1 MTLSKQMIYSKL
13 LCFGLLIL
21 CSILTEAHDRS
32 ESYSRFSFTTNE
44 QGMAIQVTGSI
55 KQDIFNN
62 LNAASRFQSYESLI
76 DYLGKAINTGS
87 SCKLNNPVEVNENI
101 SLGVLKFAW
110 AFQCLQIPETIS
122 VSLFQDLGVTHT
134 HIARGVV
141 DGESVPEF
149 MFASNQ
155 DAWVIGLPGERNVN
169 QSSYFGY
176 FKSGV
181 EHILSGWDHL
191 TFLLGLLL
199 LFTGR
204 FLVIAI
210 TGFTIGHSLTLG
222 LGAMNVLRVHSEIIE
237 TLIGFSILLLA
248 VEYFIKHTFEIDKL
262 AKNLALSLCA
272 FLPLTVFG
280 DLDLILII
288 GLALFLTFYLSLTN
302 HYSNLWLPLLITIF
316 FGLIHGLGFASSI
329 AESGIPQDRLVP
341 IILSF
346 NIGVEV
352 GQLAV
357 AFALLALIKITK
369 MYFHSSYFHYLHGA
383 MGAFVFSM
391 GTFWFISRAM
401 GL

>member
-1 MTLSKQMIYSKL
+1 MIYKKL
-13 LCFGLLIL
+13 LCCSLLIV
-21 CSILTEAHDRS
+21 CSIVSEAHNRS
-32 ESYSRFSFTTNE
+32 ESYSKFNLTSNE

-62 LNAASRFQSYESLI
+62 LNPTSHFQSYESLVT
-76 DYLGKAINTGS
+76 YLDKAINPGS
-87 SCKLNNPVEVNENI
+87 SCKLNESVEINENI
-101 SLGVLKFAW
+101 SLGVLKFVW
-110 AFQCLQIPETIS
+110 SYQCLQIPESIS
-122 VSLFQDLGVTHT
+122 MSLFQDLGVTHT
-134 HIARGVV
+134 HIARGVI
-141 DGESVPEF
+141 DGQSVPEF
-149 MFASNQ
+149 MFASTQ
-155 DAWVIGLPGERNVN
+155 DSWVIGLPGESNVN

-181 EHILSGWDHL
+181 QHILSGWDHL

-204 FLVIAI
+204 FLIIAI

-248 VEYFIKHTFEIDKL
+248 VEYFLKHVFEINKL
-262 AKNLALSLCA
+262 IKNLALSFCA
-272 FLPLTVFG
+272 FLPLTIFG
-280 DLDLILII
+280 SLDPILIA
-288 GLALFLTFYLSLTN
+288 GLALFLTFYLSLSN
-302 HYSNLWLPLLITIF
+302 HYSNPWLPLIVTIF

-329 AESGIPQDRLVP
+329 AESGIPQDRLLP

-357 AFALLALIKITK
+357 AFTLLAFLKLTK
-369 MYFHSSYFHYLHGA
+369 TYFRFSDFNYLHGA

-391 GTFWFISRAM
+391 GTFWFISRAI

>member
-21 CSILTEAHDRS
+21 CSILSEAHDRS

-44 QGMAIQVTGSI
+44 QGMAIQVIGSI

-62 LNAASRFQSYESLI
+62 LNAASRFQSYESLV
-76 DYLGKAINTGS
+76 DYLGTAINLGS
-87 SCKLNNPVEVNENI
+87 SCKLNNSVEVNENI

>member
-1 MTLSKQMIYSKL
+1 MIYKKL
-13 LCFGLLIL
+13 LCCSLLIV
-21 CSILTEAHDRS
+21 CSIVSEAHNRS
-32 ESYSRFSFTTNE
+32 ESYSKFNFTSNE
-44 QGMAIQVTGSI
+44 QGMAIQITGSI

-62 LNAASRFQSYESLI
+62 LNPTSHFQSYESLVT
-76 DYLGKAINTGS
+76 YLDKAINPGS
-87 SCKLNNPVEVNENI
+87 SCKLNESVEINENI
-101 SLGVLKFAW
+101 SLGVLKFVW
-110 AFQCLQIPETIS
+110 SFQCLQIPESIS
-122 VSLFQDLGVTHT
+122 MSLFQDLGVTHT
-134 HIARGVV
+134 HIARGVI
-141 DGESVPEF
+141 DGQSVPEF
-149 MFASNQ
+149 MFASTQ
-155 DAWVIGLPGERNVN
+155 DAWVIGLPGESNVN

-181 EHILSGWDHL
+181 QHILSGWDHL

-204 FLVIAI
+204 FLIIAI

-248 VEYFIKHTFEIDKL
+248 LEYFLKHAFEINKL
-262 AKNLALSLCA
+262 IKNLALSFCA
-272 FLPLTVFG
+272 FLPLTIFG
-280 DLDLILII
+280 NLDLILIV

-302 HYSNLWLPLLITIF
+302 HYSNPWLPLMVTIF

-329 AESGIPQDRLVP
+329 AESGIPQDRLLP

-357 AFALLALIKITK
+357 AFTLLAFLKLTK
-369 MYFHSSYFHYLHGA
+369 TYFRFSDFNYLHGA

-391 GTFWFISRAM
+391 GTFWFISRAI

>member
-1 MTLSKQMIYSKL
+1 MIYKKL
-13 LCFGLLIL
+13 LCCSLLIL
-21 CSILTEAHDRS
+21 CSICSEAHNRS
-32 ESYSRFSFTTNE
+32 ESYSKFNLTSNE
-44 QGMAIQVTGSI
+44 QGMAIQVTSSI

-62 LNAASRFQSYESLI
+62 LNPTSHFKSYESLVA
-76 DYLGKAINTGS
+76 YLDKAINLGS
-87 SCKLNNPVEVNENI
+87 SCKLNESAEINENI

-110 AFQCLQIPETIS
+110 SFQCLQIPESIS
-122 VSLFQDLGVTHT
+122 MSLFQDLGVTHT
-134 HIARGVV
+134 HIARGVI
-141 DGESVPEF
+141 DGQSVPEF
-149 MFASNQ
+149 MFASTQ
-155 DAWVIGLPGERNVN
+155 DAWVIGLPGESNVN

-181 EHILSGWDHL
+181 QHILSGWDHL

-204 FLVIAI
+204 FLIIAI

-248 VEYFIKHTFEIDKL
+248 VEYFHKHAFEINKL
-262 AKNLALSLCA
+262 IKNLALSFCA
-272 FLPLTVFG
+272 FLPLTIFG
-280 DLDLILII
+280 NLDPILIV

-302 HYSNLWLPLLITIF
+302 HYSSPWLPLMVTVF

-329 AESGIPQDRLVP
+329 AESGIPQDRLLP

-357 AFALLALIKITK
+357 AFTLLAFLKLTK
-369 MYFHSSYFHYLHGA
+369 TYFRFSDFNYLHGA

-391 GTFWFISRAM
+391 GTFWFISRAI

>member
-1 MTLSKQMIYSKL
+1 MIYKKL
-13 LCFGLLIL
+13 LCCSLLIL
-21 CSILTEAHDRS
+21 CSICSEAHNRS
-32 ESYSRFSFTTNE
+32 ESYSKFNLTSNE
-44 QGMAIQVTGSI
+44 QGMAIQVTSSI

-62 LNAASRFQSYESLI
+62 LNPTSHFKSYESLVA
-76 DYLGKAINTGS
+76 YLDKAINPGS
-87 SCKLNNPVEVNENI
+87 SCKLNESVEINENI

-110 AFQCLQIPETIS
+110 SFQCLQIPESIS
-122 VSLFQDLGVTHT
+122 MSLFQDLGVTHT
-134 HIARGVV
+134 HIARGVI
-141 DGESVPEF
+141 DGQSVPEF
-149 MFASNQ
+149 MFASTQ
-155 DAWVIGLPGERNVN
+155 DAWVIGLPGESNVN

-181 EHILSGWDHL
+181 QHILSGWDHL

-204 FLVIAI
+204 FLIIAI

-248 VEYFIKHTFEIDKL
+248 VEYFHKHAFEINKL
-262 AKNLALSLCA
+262 IKNLALSFCA
-272 FLPLTVFG
+272 FLPLTIFG
-280 DLDLILII
+280 NLDPMLIA

-302 HYSNLWLPLLITIF
+302 HYSSPWLPLMVTVF

-329 AESGIPQDRLVP
+329 AESGIPQDRLLP

-352 GQLAV
+352 GQLVV
-357 AFALLALIKITK
+357 AFTLLAFLKLTK
-369 MYFHSSYFHYLHGA
+369 TYFRFSDFNYLHGA

-391 GTFWFISRAM
+391 GTFWFISRAI

>member
-1 MTLSKQMIYSKL
+1 MIYSKL

-44 QGMAIQVTGSI
+44 QGMAIQVIGSI

-62 LNAASRFQSYESLI
+62 LNAASRFQSYESLV
-76 DYLGKAINTGS
+76 DYLGTAINPGS
-87 SCKLNNPVEVNENI
+87 SCKLNNSVEVNENI

-272 FLPLTVFG
+272 FLPLTIFG

-288 GLALFLTFYLSLTN
+288 SLYLFLTFYFILTN

>member
-1 MTLSKQMIYSKL
+1 MIYKKL
-13 LCFGLLIL
+13 LCCSLLIV
-21 CSILTEAHDRS
+21 CSIVSEAHNRS
-32 ESYSRFSFTTNE
+32 ESYSKFNFTSNE
-44 QGMAIQVTGSI
+44 QGMAIQITGSI

-62 LNAASRFQSYESLI
+62 LNPTSHFQSYESLVT
-76 DYLGKAINTGS
+76 YLDKAINPGS
-87 SCKLNNPVEVNENI
+87 SCKLNESVEINENI
-101 SLGVLKFAW
+101 SLGVLKFVW
-110 AFQCLQIPETIS
+110 SFQCLQIPESIS
-122 VSLFQDLGVTHT
+122 MSLFQDLGVTHT
-134 HIARGVV
+134 HIARGVI
-141 DGESVPEF
+141 DGQSVPEF
-149 MFASNQ
+149 MFASTQ
-155 DAWVIGLPGERNVN
+155 DSWVIGLPGESNVN

-181 EHILSGWDHL
+181 QHILSGWDHL

-204 FLVIAI
+204 FLIIAI

-248 VEYFIKHTFEIDKL
+248 LEYFLKHAFEINKL
-262 AKNLALSLCA
+262 IKNLALSFCA
-272 FLPLTVFG
+272 FLPLTIFG
-280 DLDLILII
+280 NLDLILIV

-302 HYSNLWLPLLITIF
+302 HYSNPWLPLMVTIF

-329 AESGIPQDRLVP
+329 AESGIPQDRLLP

-357 AFALLALIKITK
+357 AFTLLAFLKLTK
-369 MYFHSSYFHYLHGA
+369 TYFRFSDFNYLHGA
-383 MGAFVFSM
+383 MGTFVFSM
-391 GTFWFISRAM
+391 GTFWFISRAI

>member
-44 QGMAIQVTGSI
+44 QGMAIQVIGSI

-62 LNAASRFQSYESLI
+62 LNAASRFQSYESLV
-76 DYLGKAINTGS
+76 DYLGTAINPGS
-87 SCKLNNPVEVNENI
+87 SCKLNNSVEVNENI

>member
-1 MTLSKQMIYSKL
+1 MIYKKL
-13 LCFGLLIL
+13 LCCSLLIL
-21 CSILTEAHDRS
+21 CSICSEAHNRS
-32 ESYSRFSFTTNE
+32 ESYSKFNLTSNE
-44 QGMAIQVTGSI
+44 QGMAIQVTSSI

-62 LNAASRFQSYESLI
+62 LNPTSHFKSYESLVA
-76 DYLGKAINTGS
+76 YLDKAINLGS
-87 SCKLNNPVEVNENI
+87 SCKLNESVEINENI

-110 AFQCLQIPETIS
+110 SFQCLQIPESIS
-122 VSLFQDLGVTHT
+122 MSLFQDLGVTHT
-134 HIARGVV
+134 HIARGVI
-141 DGESVPEF
+141 DGQSVPEF
-149 MFASNQ
+149 MFASTQ
-155 DAWVIGLPGERNVN
+155 DAWVIGLHGESNVN

-181 EHILSGWDHL
+181 QHILSGWDHL

-204 FLVIAI
+204 FLIIAI

-248 VEYFIKHTFEIDKL
+248 VEYFHKHAFEINKL
-262 AKNLALSLCA
+262 IKNLALSFCA
-272 FLPLTVFG
+272 FLPLTIFG
-280 DLDLILII
+280 NLDPILIV

-302 HYSNLWLPLLITIF
+302 HYSSPWLPLMVTVF

-329 AESGIPQDRLVP
+329 AESGIPQDRLLP

-352 GQLAV
+352 GQLVV
-357 AFALLALIKITK
+357 AFTLLAFLKLTK
-369 MYFHSSYFHYLHGA
+369 TYFRFSDFNYLHGA

-391 GTFWFISRAM
+391 GTFWFISRAI

>member
-1 MTLSKQMIYSKL
+1 MIYKKL
-13 LCFGLLIL
+13 LCCSLLIL
-21 CSILTEAHDRS
+21 CSICSEAHNRS
-32 ESYSRFSFTTNE
+32 ESYSKFNVTSNE
-44 QGMAIQVTGSI
+44 QGMAIQVTSSI

-62 LNAASRFQSYESLI
+62 LNPTSHFKSYESLVA
-76 DYLGKAINTGS
+76 YLDKAINLGS
-87 SCKLNNPVEVNENI
+87 SCKLNESVEINENI
-101 SLGVLKFAW
+101 SLGVLKFVW
-110 AFQCLQIPETIS
+110 SFQCLQIPESIS
-122 VSLFQDLGVTHT
+122 MSLFQDLGVTHT
-134 HIARGVV
+134 HIARGVI
-141 DGESVPEF
+141 DGQSVPEF
-149 MFASNQ
+149 MFASIQ
-155 DAWVIGLPGERNVN
+155 DEWVIGLPGERNVN

-181 EHILSGWDHL
+181 QHILSGWDHL

-204 FLVIAI
+204 FLIIAI

-248 VEYFIKHTFEIDKL
+248 VEYFHKHAFEINKL
-262 AKNLALSLCA
+262 IKNLALSFCA
-272 FLPLTVFG
+272 FLPLAIFG
-280 DLDLILII
+280 NLDPILIV

-302 HYSNLWLPLLITIF
+302 HYSSPWLPLMVTVF

-329 AESGIPQDRLVP
+329 AESGIPQDRLLP

-357 AFALLALIKITK
+357 AFTLLAFLKLTK
-369 MYFHSSYFHYLHGA
+369 TYFRFSDFNYLHGA

-391 GTFWFISRAM
+391 GTFWFISRAI

>member
-1 MTLSKQMIYSKL
+1 MIYKKL
-13 LCFGLLIL
+13 LCCSLLIL
-21 CSILTEAHDRS
+21 CSICSEAHNRS
-32 ESYSRFSFTTNE
+32 ESYSKFNLTSNE
-44 QGMAIQVTGSI
+44 QGMAIQVTSSI

-62 LNAASRFQSYESLI
+62 LNPTSHFKSYESLVA
-76 DYLGKAINTGS
+76 YLDKAINPGS
-87 SCKLNNPVEVNENI
+87 SCKLNESAEINENI
-101 SLGVLKFAW
+101 SLGVLKFVW
-110 AFQCLQIPETIS
+110 SFQCLQIPESIS
-122 VSLFQDLGVTHT
+122 MSLFQDLGVTHT
-134 HIARGVV
+134 HIARGVI
-141 DGESVPEF
+141 DGQSVPEF
-149 MFASNQ
+149 MFASTQ
-155 DAWVIGLPGERNVN
+155 DAWVIGLPGESNVN

-181 EHILSGWDHL
+181 QHILSGWDHL

-204 FLVIAI
+204 FLIIAI

-248 VEYFIKHTFEIDKL
+248 LEYFHKHAFEINKL
-262 AKNLALSLCA
+262 IKNLALSFCA
-272 FLPLTVFG
+272 FLPLTIFG
-280 DLDLILII
+280 SLDPILIA

-302 HYSNLWLPLLITIF
+302 HYSNPWLPLIVTIF

-329 AESGIPQDRLVP
+329 AESGIPQDRLLP

-357 AFALLALIKITK
+357 AFTLLAFLKLTK
-369 MYFHSSYFHYLHGA
+369 TYFRFSDFNYLHGA

-391 GTFWFISRAM
+391 GTFWFISRAI

>member
-1 MTLSKQMIYSKL
+1 MIYKKL
-13 LCFGLLIL
+13 LCCSLLIV
-21 CSILTEAHDRS
+21 CSIVSEAHNRS
-32 ESYSRFSFTTNE
+32 ESYSKFNLTSNE

-62 LNAASRFQSYESLI
+62 LNPTAHFQSYESLVT
-76 DYLGKAINTGS
+76 YLDKAINPGS
-87 SCKLNNPVEVNENI
+87 SCKLNESVEINENI
-101 SLGVLKFAW
+101 SLGVLKFVW
-110 AFQCLQIPETIS
+110 SFQCLQIPESIS
-122 VSLFQDLGVTHT
+122 MSLFQDLGVTHT
-134 HIARGVV
+134 HIARGVI
-141 DGESVPEF
+141 DGQSVPEF
-149 MFASNQ
+149 MFASTQ
-155 DAWVIGLPGERNVN
+155 DAWVIGLPGESNVN

-181 EHILSGWDHL
+181 QHILSGWDHL

-204 FLVIAI
+204 FLIIAI

-248 VEYFIKHTFEIDKL
+248 VEYFLKHAFEINKL
-262 AKNLALSLCA
+262 IKNLALSFCA
-272 FLPLTVFG
+272 FLPLTIFG
-280 DLDLILII
+280 NLDLILIV

-302 HYSNLWLPLLITIF
+302 HYSNPWLPLMVTIF

-329 AESGIPQDRLVP
+329 AESGIPQDRLLP

-357 AFALLALIKITK
+357 AFTLLAFLKLTK
-369 MYFHSSYFHYLHGA
+369 TYFRFSDFNYLHGA
-383 MGAFVFSM
+383 MGTFVFSM
-391 GTFWFISRAM
+391 GTFWFISRAI

>member
-1 MTLSKQMIYSKL
+1 MIYKKL
-13 LCFGLLIL
+13 LCCSLLIV
-21 CSILTEAHDRS
+21 CSIVSEAHNRS
-32 ESYSRFSFTTNE
+32 ESYSKFNFTSNE
-44 QGMAIQVTGSI
+44 QGMAIQITGSI

-62 LNAASRFQSYESLI
+62 LNPTSHFQSYESLVT
-76 DYLGKAINTGS
+76 YLDKAINPGS
-87 SCKLNNPVEVNENI
+87 SCKLNESVEINENI
-101 SLGVLKFAW
+101 SLGVLKFVW
-110 AFQCLQIPETIS
+110 SYQCLQIPQSIS
-122 VSLFQDLGVTHT
+122 MSLFQDLGVTHT
-134 HIARGVV
+134 HIARGVI
-141 DGESVPEF
+141 DGQSVPEF
-149 MFASNQ
+149 MFASTQ
-155 DAWVIGLPGERNVN
+155 DAWVIGLPGESNVN

-181 EHILSGWDHL
+181 QHILSGWDHL

-204 FLVIAI
+204 FLIIAI

-248 VEYFIKHTFEIDKL
+248 LEYFLKHAFEINKL
-262 AKNLALSLCA
+262 IKNLALSFCA
-272 FLPLTVFG
+272 FLPLTIFG
-280 DLDLILII
+280 NLDLILIV

-302 HYSNLWLPLLITIF
+302 HYSNPWLPLMVTIF

-329 AESGIPQDRLVP
+329 AESGIPQDRLLP

-357 AFALLALIKITK
+357 AFTLLAFLKLTK
-369 MYFHSSYFHYLHGA
+369 TYFRFSDFNYLHGA
-383 MGAFVFSM
+383 MGTFVFSM
-391 GTFWFISRAM
+391 GTFWFISRAI

>member
-1 MTLSKQMIYSKL
+1 MIYKKL
-13 LCFGLLIL
+13 LCCSLLIV
-21 CSILTEAHDRS
+21 CSIVSEAHNRS
-32 ESYSRFSFTTNE
+32 ESYSKFNFTSNE

-62 LNAASRFQSYESLI
+62 LNPTSHFQSYESLVT
-76 DYLGKAINTGS
+76 YLDKAINPGS
-87 SCKLNNPVEVNENI
+87 SCKLNESVEINENI
-101 SLGVLKFAW
+101 SLGVLKFVW
-110 AFQCLQIPETIS
+110 SFQCLQIPESIS
-122 VSLFQDLGVTHT
+122 MSLFQDLGVTHT
-134 HIARGVV
+134 HIARGVI
-141 DGESVPEF
+141 DGQSVPEF
-149 MFASNQ
+149 MFASTQ
-155 DAWVIGLPGERNVN
+155 DSWVIGLPGESNVN

-181 EHILSGWDHL
+181 QHILSGWDHL

-204 FLVIAI
+204 FLIIAI

-248 VEYFIKHTFEIDKL
+248 VEYFLKHAFEINKL
-262 AKNLALSLCA
+262 IKNLALSFCA
-272 FLPLTVFG
+272 FLPLTIFG
-280 DLDLILII
+280 NLDSILIV

-302 HYSNLWLPLLITIF
+302 HYSNPWLPLIVTIF

-329 AESGIPQDRLVP
+329 AESGIPQDRLLP

-357 AFALLALIKITK
+357 AFTLLAFLKLTK
-369 MYFHSSYFHYLHGA
+369 TYFRFSDFNYLHGA

-391 GTFWFISRAM
+391 GTFWFISRAI

>member
-1 MTLSKQMIYSKL
+1 MIYKKL
-13 LCFGLLIL
+13 LCCSLLIL
-21 CSILTEAHDRS
+21 CSICSEAHNRS
-32 ESYSRFSFTTNE
+32 ESYSKFNLTSNE
-44 QGMAIQVTGSI
+44 QGMAIQVTSSI

-62 LNAASRFQSYESLI
+62 LNPTSHFKSYESLVA
-76 DYLGKAINTGS
+76 YLDKAINLGS
-87 SCKLNNPVEVNENI
+87 SCKLNESVEINENI

-110 AFQCLQIPETIS
+110 SFQCLQIPESIS
-122 VSLFQDLGVTHT
+122 MSLFQDLGVTHT
-134 HIARGVV
+134 HIARGVI
-141 DGESVPEF
+141 DGQSVPEF
-149 MFASNQ
+149 MFASTQ
-155 DAWVIGLPGERNVN
+155 DAWVIGLPGESNIN

-181 EHILSGWDHL
+181 QHILSGWDHL

-204 FLVIAI
+204 FLIIAI

-248 VEYFIKHTFEIDKL
+248 VEYFHKHAFEINKL
-262 AKNLALSLCA
+262 IKNLALSFCA
-272 FLPLTVFG
+272 FLPLTIFG
-280 DLDLILII
+280 NLDPILIV

-302 HYSNLWLPLLITIF
+302 HYSSPWLPLMVTVF

-329 AESGIPQDRLVP
+329 AESGIPQDRLLP

-352 GQLAV
+352 GQLVV
-357 AFALLALIKITK
+357 AFTLLAFLKLTK
-369 MYFHSSYFHYLHGA
+369 TYFRFSDFNYLHGA

-391 GTFWFISRAM
+391 GTFWFISRAI

>member
-21 CSILTEAHDRS
+21 CSILSEAHDRS

-44 QGMAIQVTGSI
+44 QGMAIQVIGSI

-62 LNAASRFQSYESLI
+62 LNAASRFQSYESLV
-76 DYLGKAINTGS
+76 DYLGTAINPGS
-87 SCKLNNPVEVNENI
+87 SCKLNNSVEVNENI

-110 AFQCLQIPETIS
+110 AFQCLRIPETIS

-155 DAWVIGLPGERNVN
+155 DTWVIGLPGERNVN

>member
-1 MTLSKQMIYSKL
+1 MIYSKL
-13 LCFGLLIL
+13 VCLGLLIL

-44 QGMAIQVTGSI
+44 QGMAIQVIGSI

-62 LNAASRFQSYESLI
+62 LNAASRFQSYESLV
-76 DYLGKAINTGS
+76 DYLGTAINPGS

>member
-1 MTLSKQMIYSKL
+1 MIYKKL
-13 LCFGLLIL
+13 LCCSLLIV
-21 CSILTEAHDRS
+21 CSIVSEAHNRS
-32 ESYSRFSFTTNE
+32 ESYSKFNFTSNE
-44 QGMAIQVTGSI
+44 QGMAIQITGSI

-62 LNAASRFQSYESLI
+62 LNPTSHFQSYESLVT
-76 DYLGKAINTGS
+76 YLDKAINPGS
-87 SCKLNNPVEVNENI
+87 SCKLNESVEINENI
-101 SLGVLKFAW
+101 SLGVLKFVW
-110 AFQCLQIPETIS
+110 SFQCLQIPESIS
-122 VSLFQDLGVTHT
+122 MSLFQDLGVTHT
-134 HIARGVV
+134 HIARGVI
-141 DGESVPEF
+141 DGQSVPEF
-149 MFASNQ
+149 MFASTQ
-155 DAWVIGLPGERNVN
+155 DSWVIGLPGESNVN

-181 EHILSGWDHL
+181 QHILSGWDHL

-204 FLVIAI
+204 FLIIAI

-248 VEYFIKHTFEIDKL
+248 VEYFLKHAFEINKL
-262 AKNLALSLCA
+262 IKNLALSFCA
-272 FLPLTVFG
+272 FLPLTIFG
-280 DLDLILII
+280 NLDLILIV

-302 HYSNLWLPLLITIF
+302 HYSNPWLPLMVTIF

-329 AESGIPQDRLVP
+329 AESGIPQDRLLP

-357 AFALLALIKITK
+357 AFTLLAFLKLTK
-369 MYFHSSYFHYLHGA
+369 TYFRFSDFNYLHGA
-383 MGAFVFSM
+383 MGTFVFSM
-391 GTFWFISRAM
+391 GTFWFISRAI

>member
-1 MTLSKQMIYSKL
+1 MIYKKL
-13 LCFGLLIL
+13 LCCSLLIV
-21 CSILTEAHDRS
+21 CSIVSEAHNRS
-32 ESYSRFSFTTNE
+32 ESYSKFNFTSNE
-44 QGMAIQVTGSI
+44 QGMAIQITGSI

-62 LNAASRFQSYESLI
+62 LNPTSHFQSYESLVT
-76 DYLGKAINTGS
+76 YLNKAINPGS
-87 SCKLNNPVEVNENI
+87 SCKLNESVEVNENI
-101 SLGVLKFAW
+101 SLGVLKFVW
-110 AFQCLQIPETIS
+110 SFQCLQIPESIS
-122 VSLFQDLGVTHT
+122 MSLFQDLGVTHT
-134 HIARGVV
+134 HIARGVI
-141 DGESVPEF
+141 DGQSVPEF
-149 MFASNQ
+149 MFASAQ
-155 DAWVIGLPGERNVN
+155 DSWVIGLPGEINVN

-181 EHILSGWDHL
+181 QHILSGWDHL

-204 FLVIAI
+204 FLIIAI

-248 VEYFIKHTFEIDKL
+248 LEYFLKHAFEINKL
-262 AKNLALSLCA
+262 IKNLALSFCA
-272 FLPLTVFG
+272 FLPLTIFG
-280 DLDLILII
+280 NLDPILIV

-302 HYSNLWLPLLITIF
+302 HYSNLWLPLMVTIF

-329 AESGIPQDRLVP
+329 AESGIPQDRLLP

-357 AFALLALIKITK
+357 AFTLLAFLKLTK
-369 MYFHSSYFHYLHGA
+369 TYFRFSDFNYLHGA

-391 GTFWFISRAM
+391 GTFWFISRAI

>member
-1 MTLSKQMIYSKL
+1 MIYKKL
-13 LCFGLLIL
+13 LCCSLLIV
-21 CSILTEAHDRS
+21 CSIVSEAHNRS
-32 ESYSRFSFTTNE
+32 ESYSKFNFTSNE
-44 QGMAIQVTGSI
+44 QGMAIQITGSI

-62 LNAASRFQSYESLI
+62 LNPTSHFQTYESLVT
-76 DYLGKAINTGS
+76 YLDKAINPGS
-87 SCKLNNPVEVNENI
+87 SCKLNESVEINENI
-101 SLGVLKFAW
+101 SLGVLKFVW
-110 AFQCLQIPETIS
+110 SYQCLQIPQSIS
-122 VSLFQDLGVTHT
+122 MSLFQDLGVTHT
-134 HIARGVV
+134 HIARGVI
-141 DGESVPEF
+141 DGQSVPEF
-149 MFASNQ
+149 MFASTQ
-155 DAWVIGLPGERNVN
+155 DAWVIGLPGESNVN

-181 EHILSGWDHL
+181 QHILSGWDHL

-204 FLVIAI
+204 FLIIAI

-248 VEYFIKHTFEIDKL
+248 VEYFLKHAFEINKL
-262 AKNLALSLCA
+262 IKNLALSFCA
-272 FLPLTVFG
+272 FLPLTIFG
-280 DLDLILII
+280 NLDLILIV

-302 HYSNLWLPLLITIF
+302 HYSNSWLPLMVTVF

-329 AESGIPQDRLVP
+329 AESGIPQDRLLP

-357 AFALLALIKITK
+357 AFTLLAFLKLTK
-369 MYFHSSYFHYLHGA
+369 TYFRFSDFNYLHGA
-383 MGAFVFSM
+383 MGTFVFSM
-391 GTFWFISRAM
+391 GTFWFISRAI

>member
-1 MTLSKQMIYSKL
+1 MIYKKL
-13 LCFGLLIL
+13 LCCSLLIV
-21 CSILTEAHDRS
+21 CSIVSEAHNRS
-32 ESYSRFSFTTNE
+32 ESYSKFNFTSNE
-44 QGMAIQVTGSI
+44 QGMAIQITGSI

-62 LNAASRFQSYESLI
+62 LNPTSHFQSYESLVT
-76 DYLGKAINTGS
+76 YLDKAINPGS
-87 SCKLNNPVEVNENI
+87 SCKLNESVEINENI
-101 SLGVLKFAW
+101 SLGVLKFVW
-110 AFQCLQIPETIS
+110 SYQCLQIPESIS
-122 VSLFQDLGVTHT
+122 MSLFQDLGVTHT
-134 HIARGVV
+134 HIARGVI
-141 DGESVPEF
+141 DGQSVPEF
-149 MFASNQ
+149 MFASTQ
-155 DAWVIGLPGERNVN
+155 DAWVIGLPGESNVN

-181 EHILSGWDHL
+181 QHILSGWDHL

-204 FLVIAI
+204 FLIIAI

-248 VEYFIKHTFEIDKL
+248 LEYFLKHAFEINKL
-262 AKNLALSLCA
+262 IKNLALSFCA
-272 FLPLTVFG
+272 FLPLTIFG
-280 DLDLILII
+280 NLDLILIV

-302 HYSNLWLPLLITIF
+302 HYSNPWLPLMVTIF

-329 AESGIPQDRLVP
+329 AESGIPQDRLLP

-357 AFALLALIKITK
+357 AFTLLAFLKLTK
-369 MYFHSSYFHYLHGA
+369 TYFRFSDFNYLHGA
-383 MGAFVFSM
+383 MGTFVFSM
-391 GTFWFISRAM
+391 GTFWFISRAI

>member
-1 MTLSKQMIYSKL
+1 MIYKKL
-13 LCFGLLIL
+13 LCCSLLIV
-21 CSILTEAHDRS
+21 CSIVSEAHNRS
-32 ESYSRFSFTTNE
+32 ESYSKFNFTSNE
-44 QGMAIQVTGSI
+44 QGMAIQITGSI

-62 LNAASRFQSYESLI
+62 LNPTSHFQSYESLVT
-76 DYLGKAINTGS
+76 YLDKAINPGS
-87 SCKLNNPVEVNENI
+87 SCKLNESVEINENI
-101 SLGVLKFAW
+101 SLGVLKFVW
-110 AFQCLQIPETIS
+110 SYQCLQIPESIS
-122 VSLFQDLGVTHT
+122 MSLFQDLGVTHT
-134 HIARGVV
+134 HIARGVI
-141 DGESVPEF
+141 DGQSVPEF
-149 MFASNQ
+149 MFASTQ
-155 DAWVIGLPGERNVN
+155 DAWVIGLPGESNVN

-181 EHILSGWDHL
+181 QHILSGWDHL

-204 FLVIAI
+204 FLIIAI

-248 VEYFIKHTFEIDKL
+248 VEYFLKHAFEINKL
-262 AKNLALSLCA
+262 IKNLALSFCA
-272 FLPLTVFG
+272 FLPLTIFG
-280 DLDLILII
+280 NLDPILIV

-302 HYSNLWLPLLITIF
+302 HYSNPWLPLMVTIF

-329 AESGIPQDRLVP
+329 AESGIPQDRLLP

-357 AFALLALIKITK
+357 AFTLLAFLKLTK
-369 MYFHSSYFHYLHGA
+369 TYFRFSDFNYLHGA
-383 MGAFVFSM
+383 MGTFVFSM
-391 GTFWFISRAM
+391 GTFWFISRAI

>member
-1 MTLSKQMIYSKL
+1 MIYSKL
-13 LCFGLLIL
+13 VCLGLLIL

-62 LNAASRFQSYESLI
+62 LNAASRFQSYESLV
-76 DYLGKAINTGS
+76 DYLGTAINPGS
-87 SCKLNNPVEVNENI
+87 SCKLNNSVEVNENI

-176 FKSGV
+176 FQSGV

>member
-1 MTLSKQMIYSKL
+1 MIYKKL
-13 LCFGLLIL
+13 LCCSLLIL
-21 CSILTEAHDRS
+21 CSICSEAHNRS
-32 ESYSRFSFTTNE
+32 ESYSKFNLTSNE

-62 LNAASRFQSYESLI
+62 LNPTSHFQSYESLVT
-76 DYLGKAINTGS
+76 YLDKAINPGS
-87 SCKLNNPVEVNENI
+87 SCKLNESVEINENI
-101 SLGVLKFAW
+101 SLGVLKFVW
-110 AFQCLQIPETIS
+110 SFQCLQIPESIS
-122 VSLFQDLGVTHT
+122 MSLFQDLGVTHT
-134 HIARGVV
+134 HIARGVI
-141 DGESVPEF
+141 DGQSVPEF
-149 MFASNQ
+149 MFARTQ
-155 DAWVIGLPGERNVN
+155 DSWVIGLPGESNVN

-181 EHILSGWDHL
+181 QHILSGWDHL

-204 FLVIAI
+204 FLIIAI

-248 VEYFIKHTFEIDKL
+248 LEYFLKHAFEINKL
-262 AKNLALSLCA
+262 IKNLALSFCA
-272 FLPLTVFG
+272 FLPLTIFG
-280 DLDLILII
+280 NLDPILIV
-288 GLALFLTFYLSLTN
+288 GLAVFLTFYLSLTN
-302 HYSNLWLPLLITIF
+302 HYSNPWLPLMVTIF

-329 AESGIPQDRLVP
+329 AESGIPQDRLLP

-352 GQLAV
+352 GQLVV
-357 AFALLALIKITK
+357 AFTLLAFLKLTK
-369 MYFHSSYFHYLHGA
+369 TYFRFSDFNYLHGA

-391 GTFWFISRAM
+391 GTFWFISRAI

>member
-1 MTLSKQMIYSKL
+1 MIYSKL
-13 LCFGLLIL
+13 LCFGLLAL
-21 CSILTEAHDRS
+21 CSILSEAHDRS

-44 QGMAIQVTGSI
+44 QGMAIQVIGSI

-62 LNAASRFQSYESLI
+62 LNAASRFQSYESLV
-76 DYLGKAINTGS
+76 DYLGTAINPGS
-87 SCKLNNPVEVNENI
+87 SCKLNNSVEVNENI

-357 AFALLALIKITK
+357 AFALLVLIKITK

-383 MGAFVFSM
+383 MGTFVFSM

>member
-1 MTLSKQMIYSKL
+1 MIYSKL

-32 ESYSRFSFTTNE
+32 ESYSRFSFTTND

-62 LNAASRFQSYESLI
+62 LNAASRFQSYESLV
-76 DYLGKAINTGS
+76 DYLGTAINPGS
-87 SCKLNNPVEVNENI
+87 SCKLNNSVEVNENI

>member
-1 MTLSKQMIYSKL
+1 MIYKKL
-13 LCFGLLIL
+13 LCCSLLIL
-21 CSILTEAHDRS
+21 CSICSEAHNRS
-32 ESYSRFSFTTNE
+32 ESYSKFNLTSNE
-44 QGMAIQVTGSI
+44 QGMAIQVTSSI

-62 LNAASRFQSYESLI
+62 LNPTSHFKSYESLVA
-76 DYLGKAINTGS
+76 YLDKAINLGS
-87 SCKLNNPVEVNENI
+87 SCKLNESVEINENI

-110 AFQCLQIPETIS
+110 SFQCLRIPESIS
-122 VSLFQDLGVTHT
+122 MSLFQDLGVTHT
-134 HIARGVV
+134 HIARGVI
-141 DGESVPEF
+141 DGQSVPEF
-149 MFASNQ
+149 MFASTQ
-155 DAWVIGLPGERNVN
+155 DAWVIGLPGESNVN

-181 EHILSGWDHL
+181 QHILSGWDHL

-199 LFTGR
+199 LFAGR
-204 FLVIAI
+204 FLIIAI

-248 VEYFIKHTFEIDKL
+248 LEYFHKHAFEINKL
-262 AKNLALSLCA
+262 IKNLALSFCA
-272 FLPLTVFG
+272 FLPLAIFG
-280 DLDLILII
+280 NLDPILIV

-302 HYSNLWLPLLITIF
+302 HYSSPWLPLMVTVF

-329 AESGIPQDRLVP
+329 AESGIPQDRLLP

-357 AFALLALIKITK
+357 AFTLLAFLKLTK
-369 MYFHSSYFHYLHGA
+369 TYFRFSDFNYLHGA

-391 GTFWFISRAM
+391 GTFWFISRAI

>member
-1 MTLSKQMIYSKL
+1 MIYKKL
-13 LCFGLLIL
+13 LCCSLLIL
-21 CSILTEAHDRS
+21 CSICSEAHNRS
-32 ESYSRFSFTTNE
+32 ESYSKFNLTSNE
-44 QGMAIQVTGSI
+44 QGMAIQVTSSI

-62 LNAASRFQSYESLI
+62 LNPTSHFKSYESLVT
-76 DYLGKAINTGS
+76 YLDKAINLGS
-87 SCKLNNPVEVNENI
+87 SCKLNESVEINENI
-101 SLGVLKFAW
+101 SLGVLKFVW
-110 AFQCLQIPETIS
+110 SFQCLQIPESIS
-122 VSLFQDLGVTHT
+122 MSLFQDLGVTHT
-134 HIARGVV
+134 HIARGVI
-141 DGESVPEF
+141 DGQSVPEF
-149 MFASNQ
+149 MFASTQ
-155 DAWVIGLPGERNVN
+155 DSWVIGLPGESNVN
-169 QSSYFGY
+169 QSSYLGY

-181 EHILSGWDHL
+181 QHILSGWDHL

-204 FLVIAI
+204 FLIIAI

-248 VEYFIKHTFEIDKL
+248 VEYFLKHAFEINKL
-262 AKNLALSLCA
+262 IKNLALSFCA
-272 FLPLTVFG
+272 FLPLTIFG
-280 DLDLILII
+280 NLDLILIV

-302 HYSNLWLPLLITIF
+302 HYSNPWLPLMLTVF

-329 AESGIPQDRLVP
+329 AESGIPQDRLLP

-357 AFALLALIKITK
+357 AFTLLAFLKLTK
-369 MYFHSSYFHYLHGA
+369 TYFRFSDFNYLHGA
-383 MGAFVFSM
+383 MGTFVFSM
-391 GTFWFISRAM
+391 GTFWFISRAI

>member
-1 MTLSKQMIYSKL
+1 MIYKKL
-13 LCFGLLIL
+13 LCCSLLIV
-21 CSILTEAHDRS
+21 CSIVSEAHNRS
-32 ESYSRFSFTTNE
+32 ESYSKFNFTSNE
-44 QGMAIQVTGSI
+44 QGMAIQITGSI

-62 LNAASRFQSYESLI
+62 LNPTSHFKSYESLVT
-76 DYLGKAINTGS
+76 YLDRAINPGS
-87 SCKLNNPVEVNENI
+87 SCKLNESVEINENI
-101 SLGVLKFAW
+101 SLGVLKFVW
-110 AFQCLQIPETIS
+110 SFQCLQIPESIS
-122 VSLFQDLGVTHT
+122 MSLFQDLGVTHT
-134 HIARGVV
+134 HIARGVI
-141 DGESVPEF
+141 DGQSVPEF
-149 MFASNQ
+149 MFASTQ
-155 DAWVIGLPGERNVN
+155 DSWVIGLPGESNVN

-181 EHILSGWDHL
+181 QHILSGWDHL

-204 FLVIAI
+204 FLIIAI

-248 VEYFIKHTFEIDKL
+248 VEYFLKHAFEINKL
-262 AKNLALSLCA
+262 IKNLALSFCA
-272 FLPLTVFG
+272 FLPLTIFG
-280 DLDLILII
+280 NLDLILIV

-302 HYSNLWLPLLITIF
+302 HYSNPWLPLMVTIF

-329 AESGIPQDRLVP
+329 AESGIPQDRLLP

-357 AFALLALIKITK
+357 AFTLLAFLKLTK
-369 MYFHSSYFHYLHGA
+369 TYFRFSDFNYLHGA
-383 MGAFVFSM
+383 MGTFVFSM
-391 GTFWFISRAM
+391 GTFWFISRAI

>member
-1 MTLSKQMIYSKL
+1 MIYKKL
-13 LCFGLLIL
+13 LCCSLLIL
-21 CSILTEAHDRS
+21 CSICSEAHNRS
-32 ESYSRFSFTTNE
+32 ESYSKFNLTSNE
-44 QGMAIQVTGSI
+44 QGMAIQITGSI

-62 LNAASRFQSYESLI
+62 LNPTSHFKSYESLVA
-76 DYLGKAINTGS
+76 YLDKAINLGS
-87 SCKLNNPVEVNENI
+87 SCKLNESVEINENI

-110 AFQCLQIPETIS
+110 SFQCLQIPESIS
-122 VSLFQDLGVTHT
+122 MSLFQDLGVTHT
-134 HIARGVV
+134 HIARGVI
-141 DGESVPEF
+141 DGQSVPEF
-149 MFASNQ
+149 MFASTQ
-155 DAWVIGLPGERNVN
+155 DAWVIGLPGESNVN

-181 EHILSGWDHL
+181 QHILSGWDHL

-204 FLVIAI
+204 FLIIAI

-248 VEYFIKHTFEIDKL
+248 LEYFHKHAFEINKL
-262 AKNLALSLCA
+262 IKNLALSFCA
-272 FLPLTVFG
+272 FLPLTIFG
-280 DLDLILII
+280 NLDPILIV

-302 HYSNLWLPLLITIF
+302 HYSSPWLPLMVTVF

-329 AESGIPQDRLVP
+329 AESGIPQDRLLP

-352 GQLAV
+352 GQLVV
-357 AFALLALIKITK
+357 AFTLLAFLKLTK
-369 MYFHSSYFHYLHGA
+369 TYFRFSDFNYLHGA

-391 GTFWFISRAM
+391 GTFWFISRAI

>member
-1 MTLSKQMIYSKL
+1 MIYSKL

-44 QGMAIQVTGSI
+44 QGMAIQVIGSI

-62 LNAASRFQSYESLI
+62 LNAASRFQSYESLV
-76 DYLGKAINTGS
+76 DYLGTAINPGS
-87 SCKLNNPVEVNENI
+87 SCKLNNSVEVNENI

-262 AKNLALSLCA
+262 AKNLGLSLCA

-280 DLDLILII
+280 HLDLILII

>member
-1 MTLSKQMIYSKL
+1 MIYKKL
-13 LCFGLLIL
+13 LCCSLLIL
-21 CSILTEAHDRS
+21 CSICSEAHNRS
-32 ESYSRFSFTTNE
+32 ESYSKFNLTSNE
-44 QGMAIQVTGSI
+44 QGMAIQVTSSI

-62 LNAASRFQSYESLI
+62 LNPTSHFKSYESLVA
-76 DYLGKAINTGS
+76 YLDKAINLGS
-87 SCKLNNPVEVNENI
+87 SCKLNESVEINENI

-110 AFQCLQIPETIS
+110 SFQCLQIPESIS
-122 VSLFQDLGVTHT
+122 MSLFQDLGVTHT
-134 HIARGVV
+134 HIARGVI
-141 DGESVPEF
+141 DGQSVPEF
-149 MFASNQ
+149 MFASTQ
-155 DAWVIGLPGERNVN
+155 DAWVIGLPGESNVN

-181 EHILSGWDHL
+181 QHILSGWDHL

-204 FLVIAI
+204 FLIIAI

-248 VEYFIKHTFEIDKL
+248 LEYFHKHAFEINKL
-262 AKNLALSLCA
+262 IKNLALSFCA
-272 FLPLTVFG
+272 FLPLAIFG
-280 DLDLILII
+280 NLDPILIV

-302 HYSNLWLPLLITIF
+302 HYSSPWLPLMVTVF

-329 AESGIPQDRLVP
+329 AESGIPQDRLLP

-352 GQLAV
+352 GQLVV
-357 AFALLALIKITK
+357 AFTLLAFLKLTK
-369 MYFHSSYFHYLHGA
+369 TYFRFSDFNYLHGA

-391 GTFWFISRAM
+391 GTFWFISRAI

>member
-1 MTLSKQMIYSKL
+1 MIYSKL
-13 LCFGLLIL
+13 VCLGLLIL

-44 QGMAIQVTGSI
+44 QGMAIQVIGSI

-62 LNAASRFQSYESLI
+62 LNAASRFQSYESLV
-76 DYLGKAINTGS
+76 DYLGTAINPGS
-87 SCKLNNPVEVNENI
+87 SCKLNNSVEVNENI

-155 DAWVIGLPGERNVN
+155 GAWVIGLPGERNVN

>member
-1 MTLSKQMIYSKL
+1 MIYKKL
-13 LCFGLLIL
+13 LCCSLLIL
-21 CSILTEAHDRS
+21 CSICSEAHNRS
-32 ESYSRFSFTTNE
+32 ESYSKFNLTSNE
-44 QGMAIQVTGSI
+44 QGMAIQVTSSI

-62 LNAASRFQSYESLI
+62 LNPTLHFKSYESLVA
-76 DYLGKAINTGS
+76 YLDKAINPGS
-87 SCKLNNPVEVNENI
+87 SCKLNESVEINENI

-110 AFQCLQIPETIS
+110 SFQCLQIPESIS
-122 VSLFQDLGVTHT
+122 MSLFQDLGVTHT
-134 HIARGVV
+134 HIARGVI
-141 DGESVPEF
+141 DGQSVPEF
-149 MFASNQ
+149 MFASTQ
-155 DAWVIGLPGERNVN
+155 DAWVIGLPGESNVN

-181 EHILSGWDHL
+181 QHILSGWDHL

-204 FLVIAI
+204 FLIIAI

-248 VEYFIKHTFEIDKL
+248 VEYFHKHAFEINKL
-262 AKNLALSLCA
+262 IKNLALSFCA
-272 FLPLTVFG
+272 FLPLTIFG
-280 DLDLILII
+280 NLDPILIV

-302 HYSNLWLPLLITIF
+302 HCSSPWLPLMVTVF

-329 AESGIPQDRLVP
+329 AESGIPQDRLLP

-352 GQLAV
+352 GQLVV
-357 AFALLALIKITK
+357 AFTLLAFLKLTK
-369 MYFHSSYFHYLHGA
+369 TYFRFSDFNYLHGA

-391 GTFWFISRAM
+391 GTFWFISRAI

>member
-1 MTLSKQMIYSKL
+1 MIYRKL

-44 QGMAIQVTGSI
+44 QGMAIQVIGSI

-62 LNAASRFQSYESLI
+62 LNAASRFQSYESLV
-76 DYLGKAINTGS
+76 DYLGTAINPGS
-87 SCKLNNPVEVNENI
+87 SCKLNNSVEVNENI

-248 VEYFIKHTFEIDKL
+248 LEYFIKHTFEIDKL